1 MANLS
6 AGLPTDVRVLGHG
19 RLSEVA
25 LVHGPGVARKF
36 RKARVASNRADLMC
50 GATGLGQAASSGLAQ
65 TVSGAVRQARLIAL
79 FAEPTAKGSPL
90 ERPAV
95 PSCHE
100 GKVLARRGCNDGC

>member
-1 MANLS
+1 MNFGLFGKPLGRFANRCS
-6 AGLPTDVRVLGHG
+6 GFGHG

-65 TVSGAVRQARLIAL
+65 TVSGAVRQAHLIAL
-79 FAEPTAKGSPL
+79 FAEPAAKG
-90 ERPAV
+90 
-95 PSCHE
+95 
-100 GKVLARRGCNDGC
+100 